1 MRIGIDF
8 DNTIVS
14 YDELFHQVARE
25 KNLIPADLPV
35 NKVAVRNHLR
45 SINQE
50 DKWTLMQGEVYGL
63 RMSEARAYDGMKDTI
78 AAFKL
83 TGHQVFIVSHKTRH
97 PFMGPAYDLHQ
108 SARNWVD
115 LNLVIGDTRLF
126 ESDAIFYELTKEEK
140 IARAQ
145 ALDCDLFI
153 DDLPEIL
160 AMEGFPANM
169 RKILFDPEGQHESY
183 SESFERVSA
192 WQAIRQLVLR

>member
-63 RMSEARAYDGMKDTI
+63 RMSEARAYDGMKGTI

-83 TGHQVFIVSHKTRH
+83 TGHQVFIISHKTRH

-115 LNLVIGDTRLF
+115 LHLVIDGTRLF
-126 ESDAIFYELTKEEK
+126 EREAIFYELTKEEK
-140 IARAQ
+140 IARAL

-160 AMEGFPANM
+160 AMDGFPVNM
-169 RKILFDPEGQHESY
+169 RKILFDPEGQHEAY
-183 SESFERVSA
+183 SDSFERVSA
-192 WQAIRQLVLR
+192 WQAIGHLVLR

>member
-63 RMSEARAYDGMKDTI
+63 RMGEARAYDGMKDTI

-83 TGHQVFIVSHKTRH
+83 TGHQVFIVSHKTKH

-126 ESDAIFYELTKEEK
+126 EPEAIFYELTKEEK
-140 IARAQ
+140 IARVQ
-145 ALDCDLFI
+145 ALGCDLFI

-160 AMEGFPANM
+160 AMEGFAANM

>member
-63 RMSEARAYDGMKDTI
+63 RMSEACAYDGMKDTI